1 MARKL
6 SRRLAVPALAGA
18 AALPAAT
25 AGAAA
30 GPYKVVYH
38 LNQPGGE
45 DFAYYKQMLTNI
57 QNHLSIAP
65 PEGLEIRVVMHGA
78 GVNLLRRAAPADK
91 QIAATID
98 DLKAA
103 GVQFRIC
110 AITLKRGN
118 IPLSELYDAEEADLV
133 PSGVFEVARLQQREG
148 FAYLKI

>member
-6 SRRLAVPALAGA
+6 SRRLAVPALAAGA
-18 AALPAAT
+18 TLPAA
-25 AGAAA
+25 AAQAAA

-45 DFAYYKQMLTNI
+45 DFAYYRQMLTNV

-65 PEGLEIRVVMHGA
+65 PEGLEIRIVMHGP

-98 DLKAA
+98 NLKLA
-103 GVQFRIC
+103 GVRFHIC

-118 IPLSELYDAEEADLV
+118 IPLAELYDAEESDLV
-133 PSGVFEVARLQQREG
+133 PSGVFEIARLQQREG

>member
-1 MARKL
+1 MGRRV
-6 SRRLAVPALAGA
+6 SRRLVVPALAA
-18 AALPAAT
+18 AAAAPATAARAAT
-25 AGAAA
+25 
-30 GPYKVVYH
+30 GPLKVVYH

-45 DFAYYKQMLTNI
+45 DFAYYKQMLVNV

-65 PEGLEIRVVMHGA
+65 PEGLEIRIVMHGA

-91 QIAATID
+91 QIAAAID
-98 DLKAA
+98 NLKLA

-110 AITLKRGN
+110 AITLKRGD
-118 IPLSELYDAEEADLV
+118 IPLAELYEAEEADLV

>member
-1 MARKL
+1 MVPTA
-6 SRRLAVPALAGA
+6 SRRLAVPALVAG
-18 AALPAAT
+18 AALPAA
-25 AGAAA
+25 AQAAA
-30 GPYKVVYH
+30 GPFKVVYH

-45 DFAYYKQMLTNI
+45 DFAYYKQMLVNV

-65 PEGLEIRVVMHGA
+65 PEGLEIRIVMHGA

-91 QIAATID
+91 QIAAAID

-110 AITLKRGN
+110 AITLKRGS
-118 IPLSELYDAEEADLV
+118 IPLAELYDAEESDLV